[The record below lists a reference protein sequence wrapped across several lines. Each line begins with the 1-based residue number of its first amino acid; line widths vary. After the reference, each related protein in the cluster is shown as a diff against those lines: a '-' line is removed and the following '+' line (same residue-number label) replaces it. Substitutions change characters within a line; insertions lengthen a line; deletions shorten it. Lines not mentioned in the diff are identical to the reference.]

1 MAKPSLDDLIS
12 QVRKGPGPSPAQVA
26 AEKKKKAAKE
36 ALKNVPVSKKKPTP
50 GKASQEFVNKAKAGM
65 KAGQKADAVA
75 AKKESLAAKME
86 RRKNLQRKKNELE
99 KKKKEGEER
108 KAKVNAALARA
119 TSGPRAS
126 SGSNMGGEGASADK
140 AALQSAGRAVQGT
153 AQAVSA
159 ATGLDKK
166 MDKLRKKISNRLR
179 PGSKKGLA
187 TGAASTGRNNMR
199 PKSSKPSDPWKSNKP
214 KDPWKEEFSHWR
226 EEFIFE
232 VDDKVP
238 TKKEKTVQPMSGKNT
253 IIINPDSMQ
262 ESKKDDTYLETDMK
276 KRKKNNE
283 KAIADMKKVKDD
295 TVPRWMREDSE
306 FSDWRSEIDE
316 GVGMTVAKAIDK
328 TKPPLGRASIRRSV
342 SSALKMREVDK
353 ETRRNR
359 TRKFSG
365 VAASEKASKSE
376 KYLSRSSRTTA
387 KEEFENVDE
396 IYMVTPP
403 KKGDKKDAKKKETW
417 YDRDDRKRKE
427 RKEEVEHIEEK
438 SIQMQRRVDRY
449 LGRDKAKAKERK
461 DNVGRIRKGREEIAS
476 SIARLSNSPGG
487 VPASVARQA
496 EKVGVRRDHFKGAA
510 KAALKNSFEPEG
522 EQLEEDS
529 RRTSNKQQ
537 TKRVRSN
544 IKSFGSN
551 YTPPNNWDPDANRGQ
566 GEVVTRKQMEK
577 KRRKSL
583 RQEEVEHLGEMPYQV
598 VGSPD
603 GKKEKKIG
611 KPVKSRKYADARAAE
626 LADTHKATGGKYR
639 SVYTEATYPSDFK
652 KGSGVAK
659 KKDGR
664 PQQHDQDTDRYGR
677 RKTVDEGKNGL
688 WDNIHARR
696 KAGKPKRKPGDKNYP
711 ETLNIK
717 EEEDNTKI
725 IGAPLKSEEDRIPA
739 RQGGNQWGIG
749 KSLLCPVCG
758 VVGCTNPEHQV
769 EEGVMPAAIDPAKHR
784 AAQKATKIRNLM
796 KGAATAGEKE
806 AARRKTRG
814 PALAGEHYDWRE
826 ELGEGAAW
834 TRKEGKN
841 KSGGLNE
848 KGRKSYERENPGS
861 DLKAPS
867 KEPGN
872 KRRSSFCARMKGMK
886 KKLTSKKTASD
897 PDSRINKS
905 LRAWNC

>member
-1 MAKPSLDDLIS
+1 MAKPSLDDLLS
-12 QVRKGPGPSPAQVA
+12 QVRKEPGPSASQVA

-36 ALKNVPVSKKKPTP
+36 ALKNVPVNKKRPVP
-50 GKASQEFVNKAKAGM
+50 NQDSQQFVDKTNKEM
-65 KAGQKADAVA
+65 KAGQKADAVS
-75 AKKESLAAKME
+75 AKKENLAAKME
-86 RRKNLQRKKNELE
+86 RRKNLQRKKKELE
-99 KKKKEGEER
+99 KKKREGEQR
-108 KAKVNAALARA
+108 KARVNNALAQA

-126 SGSNMGGEGASADK
+126 SGSSMETGGASADK
-140 AALQSAGRAVQGT
+140 AAVQSAGQAISGV
-153 AQAVSA
+153 AKAVSA

-166 MDKLRKKISNRLR
+166 MDRMRKNISNRLR
-179 PGSKKGLA
+179 PGRKKGLA

-199 PKSSKPSDPWKSNKP
+199 PKSSKPADPWKSNKP

-365 VAASEKASKSE
+365 VAASERASKAD
-376 KYLSRSSRTTA
+376 KYVSRSSRTTA

-417 YDRDDRKRKE
+417 YDRDERKRKE

-496 EKVGVRRDHFKGAA
+496 EKVGVRKDHFKGAA
-510 KAALKNSFEPEG
+510 RAALKNSFEPEG
-522 EQLEEDS
+522 EQLD
-529 RRTSNKQQ
+529 
-537 TKRVRSN
+537 
-544 IKSFGSN
+544 
-551 YTPPNNWDPDANRGQ
+551 
-566 GEVVTRKQMEK
+566 
-577 KRRKSL
+577 
-583 RQEEVEHLGEMPYQV
+583 EMPYQV
-598 VGSPD
+598 YGSPD

-611 KPVKSRKYADARAAE
+611 KPVKSKKYADARASE
-626 LADTHKATGGKYR
+626 LADTHKKTGGKYR
-639 SVYTEATYPSDFK
+639 YEYTEEF
-652 KGSGVAK
+652 
-659 KKDGR
+659 
-664 PQQHDQDTDRYGR
+664 
-677 RKTVDEGKNGL
+677 VDEGKKGL

-696 KAGKPKRKPGDKNYP
+696 EAGKPKRKPGDKNYP
-711 ETLNIK
+711 KTLNV
-717 EEEDNTKI
+717 D
-725 IGAPLKSEEDRIPA
+725 
-739 RQGGNQWGIG
+739 
-749 KSLLCPVCG
+749 
-758 VVGCTNPEHQV
+758 
-769 EEGVMPAAIDPAKHR
+769 EGVMPAAIDPAKHR

-796 KGAATAGEKE
+796 KGATTAGEKE

-814 PALAGEHYDWRE
+814 PSLAGEHYDWRQ

-834 TRKEGKN
+834 TRKAGKSE
-841 KSGGLNE
+841 SGGLNE

-886 KKLTSKKTASD
+886 KKLTSSKTAND

>member
-1 MAKPSLDDLIS
+1 MAKPSLDDLLS
-12 QVRKGPGPSPAQVA
+12 QVRKEPGPSASQVA

-36 ALKNVPVSKKKPTP
+36 ALKNVPVNKKRPVP
-50 GKASQEFVNKAKAGM
+50 NQASQQFVDKTNKEM
-65 KAGQKADAVA
+65 KAGQKADAVS
-75 AKKESLAAKME
+75 AKKENLAAKME
-86 RRKNLQRKKNELE
+86 RRKNLQRKKKELE
-99 KKKKEGEER
+99 KKKREGEKR
-108 KAKVNAALARA
+108 KARVNNALAQA

-126 SGSNMGGEGASADK
+126 SGSSMETGGASADK
-140 AALQSAGRAVQGT
+140 AAVQSAGQAVSGV
-153 AQAVSA
+153 AKAVSA

-166 MDKLRKKISNRLR
+166 MDRMRKNISNRLR
-179 PGSKKGLA
+179 PGRKKGLA

-238 TKKEKTVQPMSGKNT
+238 TKKEKTIQPMSGKNT

-353 ETRRNR
+353 ETARNR

-365 VAASEKASKSE
+365 VAASEKASKAD
-376 KYLSRSSRTTA
+376 KYVSRSSRTTA
-387 KEEFENVDE
+387 KEE
-396 IYMVTPP
+396 
-403 KKGDKKDAKKKETW
+403 KDHEVSMAQSQLSSVEKDVKALKKKLG
-417 YDRDDRKRKE
+417 KKE
-427 RKEEVEHIEEK
+427 KNLPAWMQAKITDTEHN
-438 SIQMQRRVDRY
+438 MD
-449 LGRDKAKAKERK
+449 AA
-461 DNVGRIRKGREEIAS
+461 VGYA
-476 SIARLSNSPGG
+476 
-487 VPASVARQA
+487 
-496 EKVGVRRDHFKGAA
+496 
-510 KAALKNSFEPEG
+510 
-522 EQLEEDS
+522 
-529 RRTSNKQQ
+529 
-537 TKRVRSN
+537 TK
-544 IKSFGSN
+544 
-551 YTPPNNWDPDANRGQ
+551 
-566 GEVVTRKQMEK
+566 
-577 KRRKSL
+577 
-583 RQEEVEHLGEMPYQV
+583 EEVEHLGEMPYQV
-598 VGSPD
+598 YGSPD

-611 KPVKSRKYADARAAE
+611 KPVKSKKYADARAAE
-626 LADTHKATGGKYR
+626 LSDTHKKTGGKYR
-639 SVYTEATYPSDFK
+639 SEYTEEF
-652 KGSGVAK
+652 
-659 KKDGR
+659 
-664 PQQHDQDTDRYGR
+664 
-677 RKTVDEGKNGL
+677 VDEGKNGL

-711 ETLNIK
+711 KTLNV
-717 EEEDNTKI
+717 D
-725 IGAPLKSEEDRIPA
+725 
-739 RQGGNQWGIG
+739 
-749 KSLLCPVCG
+749 
-758 VVGCTNPEHQV
+758 
-769 EEGVMPAAIDPAKHR
+769 EGVMPAAIDPAKHR

-796 KGAATAGEKE
+796 KGATTAGEKE

-814 PALAGEHYDWRE
+814 PSLAGEHYDWRQ

-834 TRKEGKN
+834 TRKAGKSE
-841 KSGGLNE
+841 SGGLNE

-886 KKLTSKKTASD
+886 KKLTSSKTAND

>member
-1 MAKPSLDDLIS
+1 MRTFVDLYEAASAARLAAGAARQAAAAKQQKRLKTAKL
-12 QVRKGPGPSPAQVA
+12 AT
-26 AEKKKKAAKE
+26 KAAQQLKSVKSQPASSGSQRDPKVVA
-36 ALKNVPVSKKKPTP
+36 ALKNVPVSKKPTP
-50 GKASQEFVNKAKAGM
+50 GKESQQFVDKAKSAM
-65 KAGQKADAVA
+65 QSGQKADAA
-75 AKKESLAAKME
+75 SAKKENLAAKME
-86 RRKNLQRKKNELE
+86 RKKNLQAKKNQLQKQKKAGEE
-99 KKKKEGEER
+99 KK
-108 KAKVNAALARA
+108 AKINAALAKA

-179 PGSKKGLA
+179 PNKKKGLA
-187 TGAASTGRNNMR
+187 TGAASTGRNEMR
-199 PKSSKPSDPWKSNKP
+199 KKSTKPTDPWKKTP
-214 KDPWKEEFSHWR
+214 KDSDPWKEEFSHWR

-238 TKKEKTVQPMSGKNT
+238 TKKEKTIQPMSGKNT

-262 ESKKDDTYLETDMK
+262 EAHKKDHTYLETDMK

-295 TVPRWMREDSE
+295 TVPRWMREG
-306 FSDWRSEIDE
+306 SDWRSELGLEEGLTDLQRRRYLGRKPGESKERLKRINDRKVKKAALAALEKHAKGMKAGIYDSYESEGELVDE
-316 GVGMTVAKAIDK
+316 GVLDAALKTDKKMGELHKKVDNDVKRMKAGKKFKEEVEHVEEGIGMTMAKAMGS
-328 TKPPLGRASIRRSV
+328 PP
-342 SSALKMREVDK
+342 ALSKRMKLKQALLNREINK
-353 ETRRNR
+353 ETAKNK

-365 VAASEKASKSE
+365 RAASEKASKAD
-376 KYLSRSSRTTA
+376 KYMSASSRTTA
-387 KEEFENVDE
+387 KEEFEIVDE
-396 IYMVTPP
+396 IFMSSPAP
-403 KKGDKKDAKKKETW
+403 KKQDPKKNQKKETW
-417 YDRDDRKRKE
+417 YERDERKRKE
-427 RKEEVEHIEEK
+427 RKEEVEHL
-438 SIQMQRRVDRY
+438 D
-449 LGRDKAKAKERK
+449 
-461 DNVGRIRKGREEIAS
+461 
-476 SIARLSNSPGG
+476 
-487 VPASVARQA
+487 
-496 EKVGVRRDHFKGAA
+496 
-510 KAALKNSFEPEG
+510 
-522 EQLEEDS
+522 
-529 RRTSNKQQ
+529 
-537 TKRVRSN
+537 
-544 IKSFGSN
+544 
-551 YTPPNNWDPDANRGQ
+551 
-566 GEVVTRKQMEK
+566 
-577 KRRKSL
+577 
-583 RQEEVEHLGEMPYQV
+583 EMPYQV
-598 VGSPD
+598 YGSPD

-611 KPVKSRKYADARAAE
+611 KPVKSKKYADARAAE
-626 LADTHKATGGKYR
+626 LADTHKKTGGKYR
-639 SVYTEATYPSDFK
+639 SEYTEEF
-652 KGSGVAK
+652 VNEAK
-659 KKDGR
+659 K
-664 PQQHDQDTDRYGR
+664 
-677 RKTVDEGKNGL
+677 GL

-814 PALAGEHYDWRE
+814 PALAGEHYDWRQ

>member
-1 MAKPSLDDLIS
+1 MAKPSLDDLLS
-12 QVRKGPGPSPAQVA
+12 QVRKEPGPSASQVA

-36 ALKNVPVSKKKPTP
+36 ALKNVPVNKKRPVP
-50 GKASQEFVNKAKAGM
+50 NQASQQFVDKTNKEM
-65 KAGQKADAVA
+65 KAGQKADAVS
-75 AKKESLAAKME
+75 AKKENLAAKME
-86 RRKNLQRKKNELE
+86 RRKNLQRKKKELE
-99 KKKKEGEER
+99 KKKREGEER
-108 KAKVNAALARA
+108 KARVNNALAQA

-126 SGSNMGGEGASADK
+126 SGSSMETGGASADK
-140 AALQSAGRAVQGT
+140 AAVQSAGQAVSGV
-153 AQAVSA
+153 AKAVSA

-166 MDKLRKKISNRLR
+166 IERMRKNISNRLR
-179 PGSKKGLA
+179 PGRKKGLA

-199 PKSSKPSDPWKSNKP
+199 PKSSKPADPWKSNKP

-238 TKKEKTVQPMSGKNT
+238 TKKEKTIQPMSGKNT

-316 GVGMTVAKAIDK
+316 GVGMTVAKVIDK

-365 VAASEKASKSE
+365 VAASERASKAD
-376 KYLSRSSRTTA
+376 KYVSPSSRTTA
-387 KEEFENVDE
+387 KEE
-396 IYMVTPP
+396 
-403 KKGDKKDAKKKETW
+403 KDHEVSMAQSQLSSVEKDVKALKKKLG
-417 YDRDDRKRKE
+417 KKE
-427 RKEEVEHIEEK
+427 KNLPAWMQAKITDTEHNMDAAVGYATKEEVEHIEER

-476 SIARLSNSPGG
+476 TIARLSNSPGG

-496 EKVGVRRDHFKGAA
+496 EKVGVRKDHFKGAA
-510 KAALKNSFEPEG
+510 RAALKNSFEPEG
-522 EQLEEDS
+522 E
-529 RRTSNKQQ
+529 
-537 TKRVRSN
+537 
-544 IKSFGSN
+544 
-551 YTPPNNWDPDANRGQ
+551 
-566 GEVVTRKQMEK
+566 M
-577 KRRKSL
+577 
-583 RQEEVEHLGEMPYQV
+583 
-598 VGSPD
+598 
-603 GKKEKKIG
+603 
-611 KPVKSRKYADARAAE
+611 
-626 LADTHKATGGKYR
+626 
-639 SVYTEATYPSDFK
+639 TEATYPSDFK

-677 RKTVDEGKNGL
+677 RKTVDEGKKGL

-696 KAGKPKRKPGDKNYP
+696 EAGKPKRKPGDKNYP
-711 ETLNIK
+711 KTLNV
-717 EEEDNTKI
+717 D
-725 IGAPLKSEEDRIPA
+725 
-739 RQGGNQWGIG
+739 
-749 KSLLCPVCG
+749 
-758 VVGCTNPEHQV
+758 
-769 EEGVMPAAIDPAKHR
+769 EGVMPAAIDPAKHR

-796 KGAATAGEKE
+796 KGATTAGEKE

-814 PALAGEHYDWRE
+814 PSLAGEHYDWRQ

-834 TRKEGKN
+834 TRKAGKSE
-841 KSGGLNE
+841 SGGLNE

-886 KKLTSKKTASD
+886 KKLTSSKTARD

>member
-12 QVRKGPGPSPAQVA
+12 QVRKEPGPSAAQVA

-36 ALKNVPVSKKKPTP
+36 ALKNVPVNKKRPVP
-50 GKASQEFVNKAKAGM
+50 NQASQEFVDSAKKGM
-65 KAGQKADAVA
+65 KAGQKADDVA
-75 AKKESLAAKME
+75 AKKENLAAKME
-86 RRKNLQRKKNELE
+86 RRKNLQRKKKELE
-99 KKKKEGEER
+99 KKKREGEER
-108 KAKVNAALARA
+108 KAKVNNALAQA

-126 SGSNMGGEGASADK
+126 SGSSMETGGASADK
-140 AALQSAGRAVQGT
+140 AAVQSAG
-153 AQAVSA
+153 QAVSGVAKAVTA

-166 MDKLRKKISNRLR
+166 MDRMRKNISNRLR
-179 PGSKKGLA
+179 PGRKKGLA

-199 PKSSKPSDPWKSNKP
+199 PKSSKPADPWKSNKP

-238 TKKEKTVQPMSGKNT
+238 TKKEKTIQPMSGKNT

-262 ESKKDDTYLETDMK
+262 EAHKKDHTYLETDMK

-295 TVPRWMREDSE
+295 TVPRWMRENSE

-316 GVGMTVAKAIDK
+316 GVGMTVARAIDK
-328 TKPPLGRASIRRSV
+328 TKPPLGRSSIRRSV

-365 VAASEKASKSE
+365 VAASERASKAD
-376 KYLSRSSRTTA
+376 KYISRSSRTTA

-417 YDRDDRKRKE
+417 YDRDERKRKE

-449 LGRDKAKAKERK
+449 LGRDKAKAKERLSRQNDRK
-461 DNVGRIRKGREEIAS
+461 DK
-476 SIARLSNSPGG
+476 
-487 VPASVARQA
+487 
-496 EKVGVRRDHFKGAA
+496 
-510 KAALKNSFEPEG
+510 KAALAAMEKQYRGMKAGIYSSYEPEG
-522 EQLEEDS
+522 EQL
-529 RRTSNKQQ
+529 
-537 TKRVRSN
+537 
-544 IKSFGSN
+544 
-551 YTPPNNWDPDANRGQ
+551 
-566 GEVVTRKQMEK
+566 
-577 KRRKSL
+577 
-583 RQEEVEHLGEMPYQV
+583 QERPYQV
-598 VGSPD
+598 MGYD
-603 GKKEKKIG
+603 KEGGKEKKVG

-626 LADTHKATGGKYR
+626 LSDTHKATGGKYR
-639 SVYTEATYPSDFK
+639 SEYTEEF
-652 KGSGVAK
+652 
-659 KKDGR
+659 
-664 PQQHDQDTDRYGR
+664 
-677 RKTVDEGKNGL
+677 VDEGKNGL

-711 ETLNIK
+711 KTLEVEELVTHNISVVEAAFK
-717 EEEDNTKI
+717 QYK
-725 IGAPLKSEEDRIPA
+725 GKLSQSSKR
-739 RQGGNQWGIG
+739 
-749 KSLLCPVCG
+749 KSLGRGSSIKDGSKPTGYESKKEFRDSEKKLAPYKEHYELGEGAGAVRYCPKCDKNETRDECKYG
-758 VVGCTNPEHQV
+758 GKYWDENSK
-769 EEGVMPAAIDPAKHR
+769 PAKE
-784 AAQKATKIRNLM
+784 QK
-796 KGAATAGEKE
+796 
-806 AARRKTRG
+806 
-814 PALAGEHYDWRE
+814 EHYDWRK

-834 TRKEGKN
+834 TRKAGKN
-841 KSGGLNE
+841 ESGGLNE

-886 KKLTSKKTASD
+886 KKLTSSKTAND
-897 PDSRINKS
+897 PNSRINKS